1 MTDDP
6 DQRPI
11 RHNGYVGP
19 KERQCDGKSRF
30 STKSEAKASWKRVR
44 TKYGKTTGGKLYA
57 YRCVHCG
64 YWHLGH
70 WRPPGGGGNAK

>member
-1 MTDDP
+1 MNDDP

-30 STKSEAKASWKRVR
+30 QLEAKKDLKKADR
-44 TKYGKTTGGKLYA
+44 
-57 YRCVHCG
+57 
-64 YWHLGH
+64 LG
-70 WRPPGGGGNAK
+70 RSPDRADSPIPPTRSSP